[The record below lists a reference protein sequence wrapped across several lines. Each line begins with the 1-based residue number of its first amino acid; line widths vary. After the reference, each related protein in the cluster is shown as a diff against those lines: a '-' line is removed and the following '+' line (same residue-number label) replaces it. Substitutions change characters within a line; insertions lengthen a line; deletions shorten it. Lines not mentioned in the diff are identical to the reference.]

1 MARLCRKGKGK
12 NMRVIENKKEI
23 DAFISTVES
32 RGGGDDFAIERTVR
46 SIIND
51 VKEKGDEAVKSYTSR
66 FDCENPEY
74 YRVPEV
80 DIIKTY
86 RNYEEEEKEFIAA
99 LKRCHTNI
107 TAFHQA
113 QKREGY
119 TLAEK
124 SGVITGQRIRPLET
138 VGIYV
143 PGGTAPLFSSVLMCA
158 IPAKIAGVKRIVMT
172 TPPQKDGTANPDVLA
187 AAKLC
192 GVTEIY
198 LCGGA
203 QAIAAMAFGT
213 KEIPR
218 VDKIVGPGNVYVT
231 AAKKLLFGL
240 IDIDM
245 IAGPSEILII
255 ADKSA
260 NPAYIAADLLSQAEH
275 DTFASSVLITDSR
288 EIAEKTLTELEKQL
302 DDLPRKDMAKSA
314 LANYGAII
322 LVGNM
327 DEAVEISE
335 KIAPEH
341 LEVLTEN
348 PLEYIG
354 RLDNV
359 GSLFLGA
366 YSPEPLGDYFA
377 GPNHVLPTNGTARF
391 FSPLNVDMFTKKSSY
406 IYYPQAALKK
416 AAEDVILIAE
426 REDLG
431 AHANAVRI
439 RLSGNE

>member
-1 MARLCRKGKGK
+1 MY
-12 NMRVIENKKEI
+12 MRIIENKGEI
-23 DAFISTVES
+23 QAFIEKLEA

-51 VKEKGDEAVKSYTSR
+51 IKEKGDEAVKSYTAR
-66 FDCENPEY
+66 FDCENPLY

-80 DIIKTY
+80 DIIKTF
-86 RNYEEEEKEFIAA
+86 RNYEDEEKEFMAA
-99 LKRCHTNI
+99 LKRCHANI
-107 TAFHQA
+107 NTFHQA
-113 QKREGY
+113 QKREGF
-119 TLAEK
+119 TLAEEN
-124 SGVITGQRIRPLET
+124 GVITGQRIRPLET

-172 TPPQKDGTANPDVLA
+172 TPPQKDGTPNPDVLA

-192 GVTEIY
+192 GITEIY

-213 KEIPR
+213 EEIPK

-231 AAKKLLFGL
+231 AAKKLLFGI

-245 IAGPSEILII
+245 IAGPSEILVI

-260 NPAYIAADLLSQAEH
+260 NPAYIAADLLGQAEH
-275 DTFASSVLITDSR
+275 DTFASSVLVTNNR
-288 EIAEKTLTELEKQL
+288 EVAVKTVAEIGKQL
-302 DDLPRKDMAKSA
+302 DVLPRKEMAESA
-314 LANYGAII
+314 LRDYGAII
-322 LVGNM
+322 LVENM

-341 LEVLTEN
+341 LEVLAEN

-359 GSLFLGA
+359 GSLFLGH

-391 FSPLNVDMFTKKSSY
+391 FSPLNVDMYTKKTSY
-406 IYYPQAALKK
+406 IYYPKPALKA

-426 REDLG
+426 REDLS

-439 RLSGNE
+439 RVKE

>member
-1 MARLCRKGKGK
+1 MK
-12 NMRVIENKKEI
+12 IIQNKKELQ
-23 DAFISTVES
+23 AFIKSLGT
-32 RGGGDDFAIERTVR
+32 RGENAGELAVERTVR

-51 VKEKGDEAVKSYTSR
+51 VKTKGDEAVRSYTAR
-66 FDCENPEY
+66 FDCEKPAY
-74 YRVPEV
+74 YRIPEV
-80 DIIKTY
+80 ELIRTY
-86 RNYEEEEKEFIAA
+86 RTYKENEQEFVDA
-99 LKRCHTNI
+99 LKRCHDNI
-107 TAFHQA
+107 TAFHSA
-113 QKREGY
+113 QKRTGY
-119 TLAEK
+119 TMTEEN
-124 SGVITGQRIRPLET
+124 GVITGQRIRPLDT
-138 VGIYV
+138 VGIYI

-172 TPPQKDGTANPDVLA
+172 TPPSKDGTANPDILA

-192 GVTEIY
+192 GISEIY

-213 KEIPR
+213 DEIPK

-231 AAKKLLFGL
+231 AAKKLLFGI

-245 IAGPSEILII
+245 IAGPSEILLI

-260 NPAYIAADLLSQAEH
+260 NPAFIAADLLSQAEH
-275 DTFASSVLITDSR
+275 DKVASSVLITDSK
-288 EIAEKTLTELEKQL
+288 EIVEKTVLELEKQL
-302 DDLPRKDMAKSA
+302 DDLYRRDIAKSS
-314 LANYGAII
+314 LDNYGAII
-322 LVGNM
+322 LVQSM
-327 DEAVEISE
+327 DEAVKIAEE
-335 KIAPEH
+335 IAPEH

-354 RLDNV
+354 KLNNV

-366 YSPEPLGDYFA
+366 YSPEPLGDYYA

-391 FSPLNVDMFTKKSSY
+391 FSPLNVDMYTKKTSY
-406 IYYPQAALKK
+406 IYYPQKALNK
-416 AAEDVILIAE
+416 AAEDIMLLAE

-439 RLSGNE
+439 RRNKE